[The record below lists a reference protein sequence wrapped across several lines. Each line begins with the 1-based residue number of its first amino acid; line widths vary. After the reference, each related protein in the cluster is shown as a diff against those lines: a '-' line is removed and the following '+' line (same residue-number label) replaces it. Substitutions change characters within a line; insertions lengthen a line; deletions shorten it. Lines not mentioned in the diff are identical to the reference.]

1 MSGSDS
7 GCDKDKVIEAL
18 QECIYDSEQE
28 GRLTDADAFRESLR
42 IVKGLSEEA
51 LASFVKKLQEEVDK
65 DEMADSG

>member
-28 GRLTDADAFRESLR
+28 GRPTDADAFRESLK
-42 IVKGLSEEA
+42 IVRGMSEEA
-51 LASFVKKLQEEVDK
+51 VAEFVNKIREEVEK
-65 DEMADSG
+65 DAVADSG